1 MIRVP
6 LAAERPGTLA
16 LLPFGPTEH
25 GTWTGM
31 DGRMKS
37 GPRVDRSLMTL
48 IAAMCGLVLFV
59 AAARHG
65 RSTDDR
71 PSTSTPT
78 PTRIAT
84 KAVPRV
90 TVPEPS
96 GLVTGSLGV
105 IALGIVYACRHR
117 RHVQTV

>member
-1 MIRVP
+1 M
-6 LAAERPGTLA
+6 
-16 LLPFGPTEH
+16 
-25 GTWTGM
+25 M
-31 DGRMKS
+31 S
-37 GPRVDRSLMTL
+37 GPRVDRSLTTL

-71 PSTSTPT
+71 PST
-78 PTRIAT
+78 PTRIAG
-84 KAVPRV
+84 KPVPRA